1 MNKAGS
7 LQSGALPPRL
17 GECSD
22 STWALLTTVRPL
34 TLGWTDSSLGSV
46 SNLFLVLV
54 AVAGEQEIGINGHY
68 WC

>member
-17 GECSD
+17 GEGSG